1 MELDVHGSGFALAH
15 PVRASDRLRT
25 LTAREGLTLSAPEG
39 RRRAGIPTP
48 QRCSWD
54 PFAAGRLHDIEMPA
68 RRAQGVSAE
77 ASDQPGG
84 GAGMTGYLRD
94 IMTQNPVTVQS
105 TDSVVAAARSMRD
118 GNIGD
123 VVVVERGRIQGIL
136 TDRDIVVRAL
146 AEGRDPAS
154 TTVGEICS
162 RELTT
167 LSPSDS
173 IGDAVT
179 MMREKAI
186 RRLPV
191 VDGGRPVGIV
201 SLGDLAVAR
210 DPESALGG
218 ISAAPPNR

>member
-1 MELDVHGSGFALAH
+1 M
-15 PVRASDRLRT
+15 
-25 LTAREGLTLSAPEG
+25 AR
-39 RRRAGIPTP
+39 
-48 QRCSWD
+48 
-54 PFAAGRLHDIEMPA
+54 
-68 RRAQGVSAE
+68 
-77 ASDQPGG
+77 
-84 GAGMTGYLRD
+84 YLRD

-105 TDSVVAAARSMRD
+105 NDSVVAAARSMRD

-123 VVVVERGRIQGIL
+123 VVVVERGEIQGIL
-136 TDRDIVVRAL
+136 TDRDSVVRAL
-146 AEGRDPAS
+146 AEGRDPAR

-167 LSPSDS
+167 LSPSDA

-191 VDGGRPVGIV
+191 VDDGRPVGIV
-201 SLGDLAVAR
+201 SLGDLAVER

>member
-1 MELDVHGSGFALAH
+1 MAGH
-15 PVRASDRLRT
+15 LR
-25 LTAREGLTLSAPEG
+25 E
-39 RRRAGIPTP
+39 
-48 QRCSWD
+48 
-54 PFAAGRLHDIEMPA
+54 
-68 RRAQGVSAE
+68 
-77 ASDQPGG
+77 
-84 GAGMTGYLRD
+84 
-94 IMTQNPVTVQS
+94 IMTQNPVTVQT
-105 TDSVVAAARSMRD
+105 TDSVMAAARSMRD

-123 VVVVERGRIQGIL
+123 VVVVERGQIQGIL

-146 AEGRDPAS
+146 AEGRDPTS

-173 IGDAVT
+173 VNEAVKI
-179 MMREKAI
+179 MRDKAI

-201 SLGDLAVAR
+201 SLGDLAVER

-218 ISAAPPNR
+218 ISSEPPNR

>member
-1 MELDVHGSGFALAH
+1 MAL
-15 PVRASDRLRT
+15 
-25 LTAREGLTLSAPEG
+25 
-39 RRRAGIPTP
+39 
-48 QRCSWD
+48 
-54 PFAAGRLHDIEMPA
+54 
-68 RRAQGVSAE
+68 
-77 ASDQPGG
+77 
-84 GAGMTGYLRD
+84 YLRE
-94 IMTQNPVTVQS
+94 IMTRNPVTVQT

-123 VVVVERGRIQGIL
+123 VVVVERGEIQGIL

-146 AEGRDPAS
+146 AEGRDPAR

-167 LSPSDS
+167 LSPSDA
-173 IGDAVT
+173 IADAMT

-201 SLGDLAVAR
+201 SLGDLAVDR
-210 DPESALGG
+210 DPKSTLAG

>member
-1 MELDVHGSGFALAH
+1 
-15 PVRASDRLRT
+15 
-25 LTAREGLTLSAPEG
+25 
-39 RRRAGIPTP
+39 
-48 QRCSWD
+48 
-54 PFAAGRLHDIEMPA
+54 
-68 RRAQGVSAE
+68 
-77 ASDQPGG
+77 
-84 GAGMTGYLRD
+84 MTGYLRD
-94 IMTQNPVTVQS
+94 IMTQNPVTVQT
-105 TDSVVAAARSMRD
+105 TDTVVAAARSMRD

-123 VVVVERGRIQGIL
+123 VVVVERGQIQGIL

-162 RELTT
+162 RELATM
-167 LSPSDS
+167 SPADS
-173 IGDAVT
+173 ISDAVT
-179 MMREKAI
+179 MMRDKAI

-201 SLGDLAVAR
+201 SLGDLAVER

>member
-1 MELDVHGSGFALAH
+1 M
-15 PVRASDRLRT
+15 
-25 LTAREGLTLSAPEG
+25 AR
-39 RRRAGIPTP
+39 
-48 QRCSWD
+48 
-54 PFAAGRLHDIEMPA
+54 
-68 RRAQGVSAE
+68 
-77 ASDQPGG
+77 
-84 GAGMTGYLRD
+84 YLRE
-94 IMTQNPVTVQS
+94 IMTQNPVTVES

-123 VVVVERGRIQGIL
+123 VVVVERGEIQGIL

-146 AEGRDPAS
+146 AEGRDPAR

-167 LSPSDS
+167 LSASDA

-186 RRLPV
+186 RRVPV

-201 SLGDLAVAR
+201 SLGDLAVER
-210 DPESALGG
+210 DPESTLGG

>member
-1 MELDVHGSGFALAH
+1 
-15 PVRASDRLRT
+15 
-25 LTAREGLTLSAPEG
+25 
-39 RRRAGIPTP
+39 
-48 QRCSWD
+48 
-54 PFAAGRLHDIEMPA
+54 LHDIEVPA

-77 ASDQPGG
+77 ASDQPRG
-84 GAGMTGYLRD
+84 GAGMTGHLRD

-123 VVVVERGRIQGIL
+123 VVVVERGQIQGIL

-154 TTVGEICS
+154 TTVGEICT

-173 IGDAVT
+173 INDAVT
-179 MMREKAI
+179 TMREKAI

-201 SLGDLAVAR
+201 SLGDLAVER